1 MGEFGGEVAE
11 KDVRGLSGFV
21 RRSNQQVQ
29 AIVFL
34 SQVEPKI
41 SKNPAARTKVAGNA
55 QHNAHRAVTPSSL
68 IARDIVSTFA
78 D

>member
-21 RRSNQQVQ
+21 RRRNQQVQ

-34 SQVEPKI
+34 SQVEPEEG
-41 SKNPAARTKVAGNA
+41 AAVL
-55 QHNAHRAVTPSSL
+55 L
-68 IARDIVSTFA
+68 IANKLLHLLDCSPVIDEMQGKRRPA
-78 D
+78 G

>member
-1 MGEFGGEVAE
+1 MCEFGGEVTE
-11 KDVRGLSGFV
+11 KDVRGLSGFL
-21 RRSNQQVQ
+21 RRGDQQAH
-29 AIVFL
+29 AIVF
-34 SQVEPKI
+34 SNQVEPKI